1 MISNSLLLSLSYLFL
16 VPFIKW
22 IIWYH
27 TLFPQLLKKIKI
39 PTELSE
45 DVKSAIAGTYKI
57 PDEIRKIYDTAV
69 KEQRK
74 FDSRANNPR

>member
-1 MISNSLLLSLSYLFL
+1 M
-16 VPFIKW
+16 
-22 IIWYH
+22 
-27 TLFPQLLKKIKI
+27 LKKIKI

-45 DVKSAIAGTYKI
+45 DVKSAIAGTYQI
-57 PDEIRKIYDTAV
+57 PDEIRKIYDKAV